1 MIWENIT
8 LGQLAGWLAILA
20 GVIAIITK
28 VVKWVIHAYKDIKG
42 LIEKLYQPVK
52 DLQDK
57 NEEQDKEIKNIR
69 SDYINLRAELKD
81 NTNKMGDLHT
91 KTEALTNNI
100 DRLVNVWSD
109 SSESDKAYQSEV
121 RDSLVEFSEKLQKIA
136 DEQKLISNSVLADQ
150 RRSLLDNCER
160 LLKQGWASMEEQQT
174 ISEQYNSY
182 HALGG
187 DSFITDKVNL
197 VLKLPVA
204 KVQSKSKSKKVIVE

>member
-20 GVIAIITK
+20 GVIAVIIK

-81 NTNKMGDLHT
+81 NTNKTEDLHT

-150 RRSLLDNCER
+150 RRSLLDSCER
-160 LLKQGWASMEEQQT
+160 LLK
-174 ISEQYNSY
+174 
-182 HALGG
+182 H
-187 DSFITDKVNL
+187 KVGIL
-197 VLKLPVA
+197 
-204 KVQSKSKSKKVIVE
+204 S